1 MNGRLLLAPILLGLA
16 VVIAGCSST
25 GTRKAG
31 GYYQDDGPGAHPP
44 SDLDNIP
51 DAIPRLEPLASGANR
66 PYTVFG
72 KRYVPIVDDSQA
84 YKERGIASWYGKKF
98 HGNRTSIGEV
108 YDMYAMTA
116 AHPTMPLPSYA
127 RVTSSI
133 NGRTVVVRVND
144 RGPFHS
150 NRIMDLSY
158 AAARKLGIIGPGSG
172 EVTVERILP
181 DEIRMAQSQGGGAA
195 TTPTPAALAAAGS
208 TPLPASAGLTMTE
221 LGPAPTAAAATPAP
235 ASGGVYLQVG
245 AFSQPAN
252 AQTLMHRVNS
262 QLDPAAG
269 EPPARVQQTGSLYRV
284 RIGPYADRATALG
297 AARQVADRTG
307 ILPSLAAQ

>member
-1 MNGRLLLAPILLGLA
+1 MTRYRLILAPILVGLA
-16 VVIAGCSST
+16 VLIAGCSSP

-31 GYYQDDGPGAHPP
+31 GYYQDDGPGANPP
-44 SDLDNIP
+44 ADLDNIP
-51 DAIPRLEPLASGANR
+51 DAIPRLEPLARGANQ

-72 KRYVPIVDDSQA
+72 KRYVPVNDDSKA
-84 YKERGIASWYGKKF
+84 YTERGTASWYGKKF
-98 HGNRTSIGEV
+98 HGNRTAIGEV

-127 RVTSSI
+127 RVTSSL

-150 NRIMDLSY
+150 DRIMDLSY
-158 AAARKLGIIGPGSG
+158 AAARKLGLIGPGHG

-181 DEIRMAQSQGGGAA
+181 DEIRMAQADTDKALAA
-195 TTPTPAALAAAGS
+195 TPVASVEPTPLPAPTRVAALAAPQS
-208 TPLPASAGLTMTE
+208 
-221 LGPAPTAAAATPAP
+221 AATNA
-235 ASGGVYLQVG
+235 ASPPGAVYLQVG

-262 QLDPAAG
+262 QLDTQADT
-269 EPPARVQQTGSLYRV
+269 PPAQVQQIGSLYRV
-284 RIGPYADRATALG
+284 RIGPYGDRATAL
-297 AARQVADRTG
+297 AAAKQVADQTG
-307 ILPSLAAQ
+307 ILPSLAMH